1 VRPIPFR
8 PSHQLNQY
16 LTTTLVLDAWLKGE
30 DDAGWLKGPNVDVP
44 AVSVLVRKGNPGFNT
59 TEAEAT
65 FKFRPENEWPIA
77 RTRYVKHYLQSDK
90 TMKTSSPTEGGK
102 DFELQALG
110 KGAPVNFE
118 VKFEEE
124 TEINGHP
131 TANLVY
137 SVPKRADG
145 SAPKD
150 IDVFLTLRHLDANGR
165 EIYYTGT
172 AGDPVPLCKGQYHL
186 ERNELTSR
194 SHGVSEL
201 RRVQS
206 LQAGSER
213 PCARSTNPHLDTK
226 TTSLTGITSRK
237 TSCPSNRI
245 PSTISW

>member
-1 VRPIPFR
+1 MTP
-8 PSHQLNQY
+8 
-16 LTTTLVLDAWLKGE
+16 VLDAWLKGE
-30 DDAGWLKGPNVDVP
+30 DHAGWLKGPNVDVP

-59 TEAEAT
+59 TEAEVT
-65 FKFRPENEWPIA
+65 FKFRSENEWPIA

-90 TMKTSSPTEGGK
+90 TMKTSAPTEGGK

-145 SAPKD
+145 SSPKD

-172 AGDPVPLCKGQYHL
+172 AGDPVPLCKGQYKSSEFYPTHGRTESL
-186 ERNELTSR
+186 NFLVYDPDRLAPSVHAQDRRILTSTPTLPP
-194 SHGVSEL
+194 SQEL
-201 RRVQS
+201 RV
-206 LQAGSER
+206 ER
-213 PCARSTNPHLDTK
+213 RLARPAEY
-226 TTSLTGITSRK
+226 
-237 TSCPSNRI
+237 
-245 PSTISW
+245 